1 MRKTSNEYID
11 YLKVK
16 KNISKNTEAS
26 YRKDLDKLIEFLN
39 LYRIFDY
46 ELINATNLNSYVLH
60 MEIKGMSTATIMR
73 NIAVM
78 KGYFDYL
85 FRTHRIPECITED
98 IKRPVYQSAPRQAV
112 KTSDWEKILH
122 RLNSGEVKN
131 LRDLAMM
138 EMMFRSKISV
148 SELISMNL
156 NDLNLDLGFVQCDSR
171 GKRKMYSLSTEVV
184 SVLKDYLENGRS
196 KIVGDDE
203 EMILFP
209 NMQGNSMSRQGVWK
223 MVKTHA
229 KACGVEDVNL
239 SRLCKGDGN

>member
-1 MRKTSNEYID
+1 MRKTSNEYIE

-16 KNISKNTEAS
+16 KNISKNTESS
-26 YRKDLDKLIEFLN
+26 YRKDLDKLFDFLN
-39 LYRIFDY
+39 VRRIFDY

-60 MEIKGMSTATIMR
+60 MELKGMSTATIMR

-98 IKRPVYQSAPRQAV
+98 IKRPVYQAVPRQAV
-112 KTSDWEKILH
+112 KNSDWQKILD
-122 RLNSGEVKN
+122 RLDSKEVKN

-148 SELISMNL
+148 SELISMNVS
-156 NDLNLDLGFVQCDSR
+156 DLNLELGFVQCDSR
-171 GKRKMYSLSTEVV
+171 GKRKMYSLSEDVV
-184 SVLKDYLENGRS
+184 NTLKDYLEQGRTS
-196 KIVGDDE
+196 IIKE
-203 EMILFP
+203 EDVTILFP
-209 NMQGNSMSRQGVWK
+209 NMQGKSMSRQGVWK

-229 KACGVEDVNL
+229 KACGVEDLNL